1 MSRRKDNMK
10 VNTQQ
15 SSAQGASLVLIL
27 LLVLPV
33 MGTPAAVAEE
43 GVSDLPWNFQA
54 NAMVTQS
61 GTGGR
66 RSTSLQLRVT
76 AWTTDEERQQILT
89 EIQEATAQGGRRGNR
104 AVARALRGS
113 SRVGSLNA
121 PGQTG
126 WSIRYSRVTQ
136 MPDGTQRL
144 LLATDRPVA
153 FAEAWTSNS
162 GGDFDVTVIQMTLD
176 AQGNGEGTLSFGT
189 EVRWNSETESLE
201 VTNITSQPIA
211 LGNVRRTN

>member
-1 MSRRKDNMK
+1 MQRVGHATLKK
-10 VNTQQ
+10 
-15 SSAQGASLVLIL
+15 GLLVAMAAAL
-27 LLVLPV
+27 LLPLTGSISP
-33 MGTPAAVAEE
+33 AVAQE
-43 GVSDLPWNFQA
+43 GVSELPWNMDA

-66 RSTSLQLRVT
+66 RASILQLRIT
-76 AWTTDEERQQILT
+76 AWTTEEERQQILN

-104 AVARALRGS
+104 AVARALRGA
-113 SRVGSLNA
+113 SRVGTLNA

-126 WSIRYSRVTQ
+126 WSLRYARLIP
-136 MPDGTQRL
+136 MPDGKQRL

-153 FAEAWTSNS
+153 FAEAWTSTR
-162 GGDFDVTVIQMTLD
+162 GGDFDVTVIQLTLD
-176 AQGNGEGTLSFGT
+176 AEGNGEGTLSFGT
-189 EVRWNSETESLE
+189 EVVWNSDTESLE

>member
-1 MSRRKDNMK
+1 MQPTKKISILP
-10 VNTQQ
+10 VFLL
-15 SSAQGASLVLIL
+15 AVGAAL
-27 LLVLPV
+27 LLPID
-33 MGTPAAVAEE
+33 GFTSPAIAEE
-43 GVSDLPWNFQA
+43 GMSDLPWNMDA

-66 RSTSLQLRVT
+66 RASTLQLRIT
-76 AWTTDEERQQILT
+76 AWTTEEERQEILA

-104 AVARALRGS
+104 AVARALRGA
-113 SRVGSLNA
+113 SRVGTLNA

-126 WSIRYSRVTQ
+126 WSLRYARVTP
-136 MPDGTQRL
+136 MPDGKQRL

-153 FAEAWTSNS
+153 FAEAWTSTR

-176 AQGNGEGTLSFGT
+176 AEGNGEGTLSFGT
-189 EVRWNSETESLE
+189 EVRWNSDTEALE